1 MLLVFDLYDCI
12 PSLCLN
18 DSECDWP
25 PIQDALRCKL
35 ELPYIGAEIAVGVF
49 VVVAVKK
56 KNKQLKTSTT
66 QAVLVGST
74 MESMIGEGENGQVCG
89 ERETAPRGGL
99 ASRRYAKLNLYATN
113 EAATELNL
121 AEQPLN

>member
-35 ELPYIGAEIAVGVF
+35 ELPYIGAEIPAGVF
-49 VVVAVKK
+49 VVVA
-56 KNKQLKTSTT
+56 
-66 QAVLVGST
+66 AVVGVDVV
-74 MESMIGEGENGQVCG
+74 EVVVGEVVAAAL
-89 ERETAPRGGL
+89 ET
-99 ASRRYAKLNLYATN
+99 
-113 EAATELNL
+113 
-121 AEQPLN
+121 PLPFSFSFLILLSA